1 MPSDNPLGGNTM
13 ETRKK
18 SLGRRIREEKTSY
31 LMLLP
36 NLIMF
41 VVFTIYPIL
50 WTIRYCMFDYKGY
63 GTPKFVGFANF
74 ARIARDLSLIHI

>member
-1 MPSDNPLGGNTM
+1 M

-50 WTIRYCMFDYKGY
+50 WTIRYCMFDYKA
-63 GTPKFVGFANF
+63 TAPQN
-74 ARIARDLSLIHI
+74 L